1 MVTCS
6 YISELSASQYDMFFI
21 LFTSL
26 GVFGQS
32 SAESMIPVG
41 NSVDTSAQLSILN
54 YQSIC
59 LQ

>member
-1 MVTCS
+1 VTCS
-6 YISELSASQYDMFFI
+6 HISELSILQYGISFI

-41 NSVDTSAQLSILN
+41 NGVSTGMQSSILN
-54 YQSIC
+54 Y
-59 LQ
+59 